1 MSSLEDEDR
10 GYRGYRGYRGR
21 LMADNSESIDNTS
34 QRIETNLREWEQNQ
48 RWQLNEIR
56 QELKAISKTIAWVG
70 MAVLIAVIIYVK
82 QAMKW

>member
-1 MSSLEDEDR
+1 MSSLEDED
-10 GYRGYRGYRGR
+10 RGYRGR

-56 QELKAISKTIAWVG
+56 QELKAISKTVAWVG